1 MKLDFDSI
9 SASDSTSI
17 LEIRHSKQINF
28 TVIIV
33 NCGNFKPKSSTGNI
47 LIGSGEIAK
56 QNAEKNLPTFKEFI
70 QNFHNLSMPQYDNDS
85 AVVRYSC
92 LDCDFPKMDQICPE
106 VENRKGIHL
115 RVEYNGY
122 KNTTVDGKP
131 CLNWMQVRPTR
142 NLRTK
147 TFIRKSSGP
156 WRPDKGD
163 IKTG

>member
-1 MKLDFDSI
+1 MALFYEPIKSDYLNPPEDDIDESSNDDIDSEDDI
-9 SASDSTSI
+9 DI
-17 LEIRHSKQINF
+17 
-28 TVIIV
+28 
-33 NCGNFKPKSSTGNI
+33 PK
-47 LIGSGEIAK
+47 
-56 QNAEKNLPTFKEFI
+56 
-70 QNFHNLSMPQYDNDS
+70 DS